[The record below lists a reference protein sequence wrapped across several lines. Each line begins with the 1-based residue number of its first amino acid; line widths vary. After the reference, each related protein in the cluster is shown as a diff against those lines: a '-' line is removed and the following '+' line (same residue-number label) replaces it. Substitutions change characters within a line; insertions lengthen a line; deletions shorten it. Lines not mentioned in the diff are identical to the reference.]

1 MTQFLNFEN
10 KIEERNCKLDLLLRN
25 LGPLN
30 IVVIFSLFKSFFF
43 MVYNWSSMTYTVFFL
58 NVFDMFLMFLVE
70 MMIIKV
76 DQIHQNDVYLRIFL
90 EIDIWVVLL
99 SKTFF
104 ETYSVNMI
112 PLIYFFCCFY
122 NCVFAIPADLSF
134 AFMTAE
140 NFILLVTY
148 DHEESYFFM
157 RLVRKYLII
166 DLQSLLY

>member
-1 MTQFLNFEN
+1 MTQFLNFDN
-10 KIEERNCKLDLLLRN
+10 KNEERNCKLDLLIRN

-30 IVVIFSLFKSFFF
+30 IVVIFSLFKSI
-43 MVYNWSSMTYTVFFL
+43 FFL
-58 NVFDMFLMFLVE
+58 FYYWTSMSYIVIFLNLVDLFLMFLVE

-104 ETYSVNMI
+104 ESYTIDMI

-122 NCVFAIPADLSF
+122 NCIFVIPADLSF
-134 AFMTAE
+134 IFLSSETL
-140 NFILLVTY
+140 ILLITY
-148 DHEESYFFM
+148 DYEDSYFFM
-157 RLVRKYLII
+157 RFVYLSLKQ
-166 DLQSLLY
+166 DL